1 MRIDSCARQV
11 ASNRRRFRRLVV
23 EQLEDRRLLAGTTID
38 ITLDRWLDQFGYQPE
53 VSQAYEDMVSLGS
66 IFDTGA
72 SIVSFSATD
81 QFLLDPFGGGGNG
94 IPVKVPGGAQAEGIG
109 GILTGDVS
117 QPGTVLVDGIHVNV
131 WSGDI
136 FSDAGGLY
144 FDQIQGRG
152 FVADAAASGIQFAGD
167 QRLNMEDDLYVGF
180 SLAFTETGP
189 ASSGNQGQSRVISD
203 YAGASRTFTFANPFP
218 APPAQ
223 GDNFH
228 IL

>member
-11 ASNRRRFRRLVV
+11 ASNRRRFRRFVV

-117 QPGTVLVDGIHVNV
+117 QP
-131 WSGDI
+131 
-136 FSDAGGLY
+136 
-144 FDQIQGRG
+144 
-152 FVADAAASGIQFAGD
+152 
-167 QRLNMEDDLYVGF
+167 
-180 SLAFTETGP
+180 
-189 ASSGNQGQSRVISD
+189 
-203 YAGASRTFTFANPFP
+203 
-218 APPAQ
+218 
-223 GDNFH
+223 
-228 IL
+228 